1 MIVYGGQVFKLD
13 LVMTGVI
20 ILALVS
26 TILYGAVI
34 LLEKLVLKTHKFGN

>member
-1 MIVYGGQVFKLD
+1 MIVYGGQVFRLD

-20 ILALVS
+20 ILAIVS
-26 TILYGAVI
+26 TILYGVVV

>member
-1 MIVYGGQVFKLD
+1 
-13 LVMTGVI
+13 MTGVI